1 MKKKKLDAFTVFNY
15 TFFVVLSIV
24 MVYPFWYVVM
34 FAISDPQAIS
44 FNDYFLLPSGKP
56 TLETLIAMINQ
67 PTIYVALK
75 NTVFITVV
83 GTVFALVLTS
93 MTAYPLSVESLKGR
107 NVIFSFMLFTMIFS
121 GGLIPTYLVVRS
133 LGLVDSLWALIILP
147 SISVFNMMIFV
158 KFFKG
163 IPQSLIESAKIDGYN
178 DIYIFWK
185 IVLPLSKAVLAA
197 IGLFCAVGLWN
208 TYING
213 VIYINS
219 NNKRVLQVV
228 LQSILQGNKGDL
240 VQTQQG
246 EQNSPLTPENIQMAI
261 IVITLVPILLVYPFL
276 QKHFVK
282 GVMIGSVKG

>member
-1 MKKKKLDAFTVFNY
+1 MKTKRVSVFTVLNY
-15 TFFVVLSIV
+15 VFFVLLSIA
-24 MVYPFWYVVM
+24 MLYPFWYVLM
-34 FAISDPQAIS
+34 FALSDPDAIS

-56 TLETLIAMINQ
+56 TLSTLISMVNQ
-67 PTIYVALK
+67 PMIYIALK
-75 NTVFITVV
+75 NTVFVTVI
-83 GTVFALVLTS
+83 GTLLALLLTS
-93 MTAYPLSVESLKGR
+93 ITAYPLSVPSLMGKD
-107 NVIFSFMLFTMIFS
+107 VIFSIMLFTMIFS
-121 GGLIPTYLVVRS
+121 GGMIPTYLVVRS

-147 SISVFNMMIFV
+147 SISVFNVMIFV

-185 IVLPLSKAVLAA
+185 IVLPLSRAVLAA

-208 TYING
+208 TYVAG

-219 NNKRVLQVV
+219 NKKRVLQVV

-240 VQTQQG
+240 KVQKG
-246 EQNSPLTPENIQMAI
+246 EMASPLTPENIQMSI

-282 GVMIGSVKG
+282 GVMLGSIKE